1 VIPAGWEGS
10 VVQVPTCC
18 CGSGFTTRKLDQ
30 GVKYPAFPATKKVP
44 HFTKSDGKANGFS
57 RWMKVAPSPPQAAL
71 LFVLCQTKK
80 IMP

>member
-1 VIPAGWEGS
+1 
-10 VVQVPTCC
+10 
-18 CGSGFTTRKLDQ
+18 LDQ